1 MKSFGTWYMDPPFIF
16 NVKTQTDIHVSF
28 IYPLICILEKMSPR
42 LTFNAFAG
50 LLQFRD
56 KPKQQLT
63 NVCARCYKPH
73 DVMDDFFVHGTSLV
87 GNIKEIRD
95 PQVNKR
101 AVITLL

>member
-1 MKSFGTWYMDPPFIF
+1 MLKPRPT
-16 NVKTQTDIHVSF
+16 T
-28 IYPLICILEKMSPR
+28 CILHISSNLHIRKNKQDERDKLPPR

-73 DVMDDFFVHGTSLV
+73 DVMDVFFVHGTSIV

>member
-1 MKSFGTWYMDPPFIF
+1 MKFFGTWYMDPPFIF

-28 IYPLICILEKMSPR
+28 IYPLICILEKINRMKEMLPPR

-73 DVMDDFFVHGTSLV
+73 DVMDDFFCTW
-87 GNIKEIRD
+87 
-95 PQVNKR
+95 NKYSR
-101 AVITLL
+101 

>member
-1 MKSFGTWYMDPPFIF
+1 MDPPFIF

-28 IYPLICILEKMSPR
+28 IYPLICILEKNKQDERDKLTPR

-73 DVMDDFFVHGTSLV
+73 DVMDDFLYM
-87 GNIKEIRD
+87 E
-95 PQVNKR
+95 QV
-101 AVITLL
+101 

>member
-1 MKSFGTWYMDPPFIF
+1 MDPPFIF

-28 IYPLICILEKMSPR
+28 IYPLICILEKNKQDERDKLPPR

-73 DVMDDFFVHGTSLV
+73 DVMDDFLYM
-87 GNIKEIRD
+87 E
-95 PQVNKR
+95 QV
-101 AVITLL
+101 

>member
-28 IYPLICILEKMSPR
+28 IYPLICILEKNKQDERDKLPPR

-73 DVMDDFFVHGTSLV
+73 DVMDDFLYM
-87 GNIKEIRD
+87 E
-95 PQVNKR
+95 QV
-101 AVITLL
+101 